1 MAEMI
6 AEELYTIHVLVSPV
20 LFCFFVFYVVITLVS
35 F

>member
-6 AEELYTIHVLVSPV
+6 AEELCMIHMLVSPV
-20 LFCFFVFYVVITLVS
+20 LFFYVVIIFVW

>member
-6 AEELYTIHVLVSPV
+6 AEELYMIHVLVSPV
-20 LFCFFVFYVVITLVS
+20 LFFFFYVVIIFVL